1 MKPLIKLVQLGRMAY
16 RPALAQQHKYVEKL
30 SKRGG
35 YEEAEAAGYLL
46 AVEHDPVY
54 TVGMRARKDYRSQ
67 ADTLTTRTGA
77 EYVETD
83 RGGLITFHGPGQ
95 MVIYPILDLKRFIT
109 NDPEAAKVG
118 CKTKQGRVVGMRWY
132 VHTLEQ
138 TVMDTLGDPAFGI
151 PTHRSPHTGVWTS
164 MTPLQG
170 SSSSTSTS
178 NESDSTPHL
187 DAQEKKIC
195 AMGVHNSNLVTSHGL
210 ALNCNIDLDWFGHI
224 VPCGIP
230 DRGVTSISKVLGK
243 EVTTQTVLPHFIRH
257 FQDKFQCS
265 IQVEDNRTT
274 VASEECKMT

>member
-16 RPALAQQHKYVEKL
+16 RPALAQQHKYVEML
-30 SKRGG
+30 SKRSGT
-35 YEEAEAAGYLL
+35 EEANASGYLL

-54 TVGMRARKDYRSQ
+54 TVGMRARKDYRNQ
-67 ADTLTTRTGA
+67 ADTLTSRTGA

-109 NDPEAAKVG
+109 ADPDAAKVG

-164 MTPLQG
+164 MNTLHG
-170 SSSSTSTS
+170 SSSTSLS
-178 NESDSTPHL
+178 NASDSCSTPHL

-195 AMGVHNSNLVTSHGL
+195 AMGVHSSNLVTSHGL

-230 DRGVTSISKVLGK
+230 DRGVTSISKVLD
-243 EVTTQTVLPHFIRH
+243 EEITIQTVLPHFIRH

-265 IQVEDNRTT
+265 VQVDDTELQWQ
-274 VASEECKMT
+274 VKSVK